1 VTIGIQNSIIEIEDE
16 NNKLNEDTKQ
26 KETN

>member
-26 KETN
+26 KQTN

>member
-16 NNKLNEDTKQ
+16 NYKLNEDTKQ

>member
-1 VTIGIQNSIIEIEDE
+1 VTIGFQNSIIEIEDE

>member
-16 NNKLNEDTKQ
+16 NYKLNENTKQ
-26 KETN
+26 RETK